1 MALVGLFLVFGFLA
15 TGFCGGDAGCP
26 RTMKLLREGK
36 ETVRIVC
43 FGDSITGIY
52 YHSGAAPR
60 AWCDMLGIG
69 LKRFCPKAKLEMINA
84 GISSQTSAHGLARIR
99 KDVLD
104 RKPTLVVVAF
114 GMNDIRGDK
123 PMSAQQSHSN
133 QTQIVKHCQAAG
145 AEVVLCTPSSVYHG
159 FDQWPFERLAP
170 YAEIVQQVGAEAKV
184 PVADVYRAFENVRA
198 NDATAWMLFDER
210 VDSQPNMNGHKVI
223 AQEVIR
229 AVTGRGISLA
239 DVPAPVPG
247 IPFTLVKLANGE
259 PVKIIAMEPTC
270 QFIAPALRAIHPNA
284 QATVI
289 PWVVAD
295 RSLTNLVQSAAD
307 IRKQKPDPRDCGCP
321 GNGDRFERGMVH
333 PKLQR
338 IVQRQHQLRAAGV

>member
-1 MALVGLFLVFGFLA
+1 
-15 TGFCGGDAGCP
+15 
-26 RTMKLLREGK
+26 
-36 ETVRIVC
+36 
-43 FGDSITGIY
+43 
-52 YHSGAAPR
+52 
-60 AWCDMLGIG
+60 
-69 LKRFCPKAKLEMINA
+69 
-84 GISSQTSAHGLARIR
+84 
-99 KDVLD
+99 
-104 RKPTLVVVAF
+104 LVVVAF

-133 QTQIVKHCQAAG
+133 QTQIVKLCQAAG

-159 FDQWPFERLAP
+159 FAEWPFERLSP
-170 YAEIVQQVGAEAKV
+170 YADIVHQVGTEAKV
-184 PVADVYRAFENVRA
+184 PAADVYRAFENVRA
-198 NDATAWMLFDER
+198 NDATAWMLLMSEWIH
-210 VDSQPNMNGHKVI
+210 PNMNGHKVI

-229 AVTGRGISLA
+229 AVTGRSISLA

-307 IRKQKPDPRDCGCP
+307 IRKQKPDLVIVAVPAMATDSSEEWFIRNYSELYNASISYVRREFDCIGILSSVFTP
-321 GNGDRFERGMVH
+321 DLKRPERHRQDLARTIIRGHDLDPVERKRGDTSTPEQILTRW
-333 PKLQR
+333 LQY
-338 IVQRQHQLRAAGV
+338 QTQAAGGDTTR